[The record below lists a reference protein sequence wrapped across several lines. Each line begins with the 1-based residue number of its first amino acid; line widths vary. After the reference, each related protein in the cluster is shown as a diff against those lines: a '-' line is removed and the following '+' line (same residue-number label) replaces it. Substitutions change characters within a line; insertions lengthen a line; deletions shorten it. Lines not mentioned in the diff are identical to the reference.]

1 MTGKSGAN
9 LFTINFSM
17 SSSYYEEEEEEVKKI
32 PVKPAPP
39 PPQKKAP
46 PVKFTP
52 TRITKQHI
60 AESPIGLELSDSSYY
75 SSYDDYSKEADKV
88 KLKQIKSTELDEDVF
103 SIDGPDSNAELQ
115 PTKIR
120 KVTGNY
126 QTNLSSDHQVENNSS
141 DKIEQSNTVENKS
154 DENINANDNDNTNN
168 DNDNENE
175 NEVKSSSDLIQAKNS
190 NQNTPSSIFTNS
202 VSTPSK
208 IRAST
213 GSWPIYLVKREK
225 KMQINGR
232 RILFSFLEGSRHIY
246 SAKCKG
252 KNPHHVYIKRGDKP
266 DDIKSG
272 DTADAIIM
280 IGNEG
285 TDFSL
290 RKSTNSSN
298 EIMTIRISPA
308 RTPAD
313 TARKMS
319 VIFFEPRDG
328 APARLM
334 SKNPSLNP
342 DGKPEHDFEG
352 RFAIDSVKN
361 AVLVDKTKGPSLMFI
376 RKTGKMA
383 IEIEVRFE
391 HEDLWI
397 FAIGIASFLS
407 KVK

>member
-9 LFTINFSM
+9 LFTINFT
-17 SSSYYEEEEEEVKKI
+17 SSSYYEEEEEIKKTPI
-32 PVKPAPP
+32 KLPP
-39 PPQKKAP
+39 QQPQKKAP

-60 AESPIGLELSDSSYY
+60 TESPIGLELSDSSYY
-75 SSYDDYSKEADKV
+75 SSYDDYSKDANTTKTN
-88 KLKQIKSTELDEDVF
+88 QNKSTELDEDIF
-103 SIDGPDSNAELQ
+103 SIDGPDSNTDLQ
-115 PTKIR
+115 PTKI
-120 KVTGNY
+120 KKLTGNY
-126 QTNLSSDHQVENNSS
+126 HLASSSDHQIQTSDPNLQQSNEQEINPNADENN
-141 DKIEQSNTVENKS
+141 DNKNSNTNEHNEN
-154 DENINANDNDNTNN
+154 EINTNN
-168 DNDNENE
+168 SPE
-175 NEVKSSSDLIQAKNS
+175 LIQTKDS
-190 NQNTPSSIFTNS
+190 NQNSLPAIQTSSMSSPN
-202 VSTPSK
+202 K
-208 IRAST
+208 IRT
-213 GSWPIYLVKREK
+213 NPGSWPIYLITREK

-232 RILFSFLEGSRHIY
+232 RILFSFFEGSRQIY

-266 DDIKSG
+266 DSINNG

-290 RKSTNSSN
+290 RKSSNSSN
-298 EIMTIRISPA
+298 EIMTIRITPA

-313 TARKMS
+313 TARKLN

-334 SKNPSLNP
+334 SKNPCLNP

>member
-1 MTGKSGAN
+1 MKNKTGAN
-9 LFTINFSM
+9 LFTINFSS
-17 SSSYYEEEEEEVKKI
+17 SSSYYEEEEEEIKKKI
-32 PVKPAPP
+32 VKPP
-39 PPQKKAP
+39 PPIKKAP
-46 PVKFTP
+46 IAKFTP

-60 AESPIGLELSDSSYY
+60 AEAPIGIELSDSSYY
-75 SSYDDYSKEADKV
+75 SYDDYSKNDDNV
-88 KLKQIKSTELDEDVF
+88 KTKTTKAAELDEDVF
-103 SIDGPDSNAELQ
+103 SIDGTDSNAELQ
-115 PTKIR
+115 PTKIM
-120 KVTGNY
+120 KQTGNY
-126 QTNLSSDHQVENNSS
+126 QISSKTNIQQRTQNDTNNNQQQIEQEKNINDDSNNTLEDKNQENNNADKANGSS
-141 DKIEQSNTVENKS
+141 EVIKSNEP
-154 DENINANDNDNTNN
+154 NTNEPN
-168 DNDNENE
+168 PNEP
-175 NEVKSSSDLIQAKNS
+175 IQGNS
-190 NQNTPSSIFTNS
+190 QTATS
-202 VSTPSK
+202 PSK
-208 IRAST
+208 LNMT
-213 GSWPIYLVKREK
+213 PNSWPIYLITREK

-232 RILFSFLEGSRHIY
+232 RILFTFNEGSRHIY

-252 KNPHHVYIKRGDKP
+252 KNPHHVYIKHGENPDKI
-266 DDIKSG
+266 DNG

-290 RKSTNSSN
+290 RKSSNSSN
-298 EIMTIRISPA
+298 EIMTIRITPA
-308 RTPAD
+308 RTSAD

-334 SKNPSLNP
+334 SKNPCLNP

-383 IEIEVRFE
+383 IEIEARFE